1 MNILILTHSYPDSN
15 HKWRGVFVQQQ
26 ARALG
31 RIHKVVV
38 VYFKADYSQFAP
50 FSNYYFE
57 KKSDELITIYEVTV
71 KRSFPV
77 ITQLK
82 YLSNTYKFLIEEIF
96 KKENIDIIHSHLSY
110 PAGFLG
116 TLIQKRKG
124 IPNILTEHSTIRLY
138 NRSFIHKLCVRHA
151 LRNASGVISVSNS
164 LKNEIIPIRKKSV
177 IVIPNIV
184 DTGLFE
190 ISEKRAGSILNIG
203 FLGGLN
209 NTNKGLDLL
218 FKAVSMLENTMYKL
232 HIGGEGKLLDHF
244 KKLAAEMAIENNC
257 IFYGE
262 IARDKISQFY
272 SQLDIFVLPSRYE
285 TFGIVLIEAIA
296 AGVPVIA
303 TKCGGPEDI
312 VTESTG
318 VLIEKDN
325 PEMLANAIRTMAENL
340 ASFNKETIRNYAREK
355 FGEEAVA
362 KEITEL
368 YKEILM
374 ING

>member
-177 IVIPNIV
+177 NVIPNIV
-184 DTGLFE
+184 DTGLYE
-190 ISEKRAGSILNIG
+190 ISGKKEGSILNIG

-232 HIGGEGKLLDHF
+232 HIGGDGKLLDHF
-244 KKLAAEMAIENNC
+244 KKLAAEMTIENNC